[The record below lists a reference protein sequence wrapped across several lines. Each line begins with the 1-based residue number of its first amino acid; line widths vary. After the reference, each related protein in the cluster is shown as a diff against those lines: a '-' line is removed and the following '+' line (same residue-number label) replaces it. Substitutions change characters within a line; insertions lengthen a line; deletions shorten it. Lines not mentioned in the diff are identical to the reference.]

1 MCTWIEI
8 MTGAGITLYLILAMY
23 DYVLAGVGA
32 AGLFASLIGFH
43 FTLTLI
49 SKRDSLI
56 TIDETKRTN

>member
-1 MCTWIEI
+1 

-32 AGLFASLIGFH
+32 AGLFASLIEFH

>member
-1 MCTWIEI
+1 

-23 DYVLAGVGA
+23 DYVLAGVAA

-56 TIDETKRTN
+56 TIDEN